1 MKGHVPSALREIS
14 IATEVSKSDFATAA
28 LAPRKTKGKRLKFP
42 SDQRWCKLLNQK
54 IEFVDQTLDT
64 VRSFNS
70 LSDPEA
76 DSVDYPFPSLERQ
89 DADKSPCNDGDTQLQ
104 ESSNLDHTT
113 LPFHQHPDQLP
124 QLVFEEYTPIATGH
138 IDSDWYN
145 TGYTPQGTY
154 ASYGDRHQ
162 LGLPTCTLKQSEA
175 ELVRYFFSG
184 FSDAF
189 DLGDPDRAFSS
200 WLSARV
206 LQYPRLLES
215 VLTTASKHSGKEVI
229 KTACLDQGEPSSD
242 HTQRLPGIDSITDFS
257 LRYTDSVAGLLSR
270 FKHTMEAKSSISTPT
285 LGQASTMDERTEPSE
300 QADLPEAAWW
310 ASLRLEVYSAVV
322 TQTPFTPTS
331 DHLYADK
338 RFVPVDDKDWA
349 NLMLLHLADIIR
361 YCFSESKDTDNYIA
375 LLKDL
380 TTWSNSKPDSFDPI
394 YTCSHPEGRA
404 LPDVWVYNE
413 SVAAGLQYY
422 HLGRMLLISHD
433 PRLPKIGPAK
443 KKEMKRIEHE
453 MKNDAKLVCA
463 IAEGMGEDNPT
474 YLTACMAIALV
485 GDLFDSR
492 AEQDALLGVLDNA
505 TDRFGW
511 PTSYIRDHLK
521 EAWGWV

>member
-1 MKGHVPSALREIS
+1 MKAHVPSASREIS
-14 IATEVSKSDFATAA
+14 IATEVSKSDSATAA
-28 LAPRKTKGKRLKFP
+28 LAPH
-42 SDQRWCKLLNQK
+42 
-54 IEFVDQTLDT
+54 T

-70 LSDPEA
+70 WSEPEA
-76 DSVDYPFPSLERQ
+76 DPADYPFSSLEIQ
-89 DADKSPCNDGDTQLQ
+89 DAQQKSPCNDDQGDAQLQ
-104 ESSNLDHTT
+104 ESSNLDHAT

-124 QLVFEEYTPIATGH
+124 QLVFEEYTPIATGQ

-162 LGLPTCTLKQSEA
+162 LGLPTCTLKQGEA

-200 WLSARV
+200 WLSTRV

-229 KTACLDQGEPSSD
+229 KTACLDQEEPSSD
-242 HTQRLPGIDSITDFS
+242 LTQRLPGINSITDFS
-257 LRYTDSVAGLLSR
+257 LRKTGSVASLLSR
-270 FKHTMEAKSSISTPT
+270 FTHTMEAKSSISAPI
-285 LGQASTMDERTEPSE
+285 LGQASAMDERTEPSE
-300 QADLPEAAWW
+300 QLDLPEAAWW

-331 DHLYADK
+331 DHLYPDK

-349 NLMLLHLADIIR
+349 NLMLLHLAGIIR
-361 YCFSESKDTDNYIA
+361 YCFSESKDTDNYIK

-394 YTCSHPEGRA
+394 YTCSQPEGRV
-404 LPDVWVYNE
+404 LPDIWVYNE

-443 KKEMKRIEHE
+443 KKEMKRIE
-453 MKNDAKLVCA
+453 VCK
-463 IAEGMGEDNPT
+463 
-474 YLTACMAIALV
+474 
-485 GDLFDSR
+485 
-492 AEQDALLGVLDNA
+492 QDPIEKSLSN
-505 TDRFGW
+505 
-511 PTSYIRDHLK
+511 I
-521 EAWGWV
+521 E